1 MSEFVP
7 RRVAAVIPPRSWERE
22 EEDIAATAAWLMS
35 TEGLDQQCVR
45 EWIAF
50 LANHYAVFRAI
61 LSLFP
66 RKNPGREGKK
76 DRHCFATSAEE
87 MLAISNQL
95 FILHSHGV
103 NGIVLECGCFKGYSS
118 CCLSLACRRLGY
130 PFVIAD
136 SFAGLPPD
144 DDDVGTTKY
153 YQVGDF
159 AGSRQEVEQNLRTF
173 GDITSVEFLEGWYSE
188 TLRGWDRPLALLWM
202 DVDLASSTRD
212 LLEPCLPL
220 LDPRGL
226 IFSHEFS
233 AACLHDGKI
242 VEQNGPAG
250 AIAPIIQ
257 KQDADYRAAFLWDC
271 LGIVGRR
278 TSLGFQSYKLLDEL
292 IPWLSRIGEPAC
304 APAALPETSP
314 VYEGVHDPGDG
325 RTIRGWAW
333 DSSRPDSPLEVAIL
347 DGDRPLATVTA
358 DRFRPDL
365 LRAGKGNG
373 RHGFIYPIPAELIDG
388 CKHLVVVRIA
398 STNVDL
404 SGTPR
409 SIEPE
414 VLK

>member
-1 MSEFVP
+1 MFEFVP
-7 RRVAAVIPPRSWERE
+7 RRVAAVIPARSSWR

-35 TEGLDQQCVR
+35 PEGLDQHCVR

-50 LANHYAVFRAI
+50 LAIHYAAFRSI
-61 LSLFP
+61 RSLFP
-66 RKNPGREGKK
+66 RKNPGREGNK
-76 DRHCFATSAEE
+76 DRNSFATSAEE

-103 NGIVLECGCFKGYSS
+103 DGSVLECGCFKGYSS
-118 CCLSLACRRLGY
+118 CCLSLACGRLGY

-144 DDDVGTTKY
+144 DDDVGTDKY
-153 YQVGDF
+153 YQAGDF
-159 AGSRQEVEQNLRTF
+159 GGSRSEVEQNLRTF
-173 GDITSVEFLEGWYSE
+173 GDIASVEFVEGWYSE
-188 TLRGWDRPLALLWM
+188 TLKGWDRPLALLLM
-202 DVDLASSTRD
+202 DVDLVSSTRD
-212 LLEPCLPL
+212 LLGPCLPR
-220 LDPRGL
+220 LDPRGV

-233 AACLHDGKI
+233 ADFVRYGKI
-242 VEQNGPAG
+242 VEPDGPAR

-257 KQDADYRAAFLWDC
+257 KDDAEYRAAYVWDR

-278 TSLGFQSYKLLDEL
+278 TSLGLQFYRLLDEL
-292 IPWLSRIGEPAC
+292 IPRLSRIGEPAS
-304 APAALPETSP
+304 APGASP

-333 DSSRPDSPLEVAIL
+333 DSSRPDSPLEVAIV

-373 RHGFIYPIPAELIDG
+373 RHGFIYPIPAELKDG
-388 CKHLVVVRIA
+388 RKHLVVVRIA
-398 STNVDL
+398 GTNVDL
-404 SGTPR
+404 KGTPR

-414 VLK
+414 VLR